1 MIVSEPDLAWH
12 AKFDPEGRIRSWWGS
27 FQQNRAGYLAVEQT
41 YYDLTL
47 YRVVDAG
54 P

>member
-1 MIVSEPDLAWH
+1 MIVAAPDLAWH
-12 AKFDPEGRIRSWWGS
+12 AKFDPEGTHPVLVGELPAESS
-27 FQQNRAGYLAVEQT
+27 GYLAVDRR